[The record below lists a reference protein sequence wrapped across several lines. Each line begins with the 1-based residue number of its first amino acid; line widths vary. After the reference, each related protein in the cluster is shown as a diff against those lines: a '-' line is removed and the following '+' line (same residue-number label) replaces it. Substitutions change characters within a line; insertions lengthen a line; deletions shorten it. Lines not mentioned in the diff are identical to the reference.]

1 MAIDYPE
8 PHRREA
14 LIGTLVVHG
23 LLLLLF
29 IFMVFKGP
37 NPPLAALGGGDG
49 VELNY
54 GLDPAGSGDIQSI
67 APANDSRNR
76 EDSRPPVAS
85 PDPQPRPMATATP
98 DPTPPSQEKIITS
111 EADESPVSVAPVET
125 PAPAKEEVKVIPK
138 APRKVAVAFSP
149 KGSATGGGNGVNGTS
164 NAPTGNNNGD
174 RPGTVGDQGDP
185 NGSLDSKALYGNGG
199 DGDGMDIKAKH
210 VPDDARQLRERAEQR
225 VEGDSAGEHET
236 SDQAKHQADIADA
249 VDNER
254 FSGSRRCR
262 WLVLPESD
270 EQVRRQTD
278 TLPPQIEAE
287 EIVCQHQQ
295 QHGCEK
301 QIQVREEA
309 SPLCVMAHVPDRV
322 HVNE

>member
-54 GLDPAGSGDIQSI
+54 GLDPAGSGDIQSM
-67 APANDSRNR
+67 APANASRNR

-85 PDPQPRPMATATP
+85 PDPQPRPVATATP

-111 EADESPVSVAPVET
+111 EADESPVSAAVVET

-164 NAPTGNNNGD
+164 NAPTGNSNGD

-185 NGSLDSKALYGNGG
+185 NGSLDAKALYGNGG
-199 DGDGMDIKAKH
+199 DGDGSGRGRGRG
-210 VPDDARQLRERAEQR
+210 V
-225 VEGDSAGEHET
+225 GDGNGLEMSGWRFDST
-236 SDQAKHQADIADA
+236 PNVSA
-249 VDNER
+249 VDDESGVVRFRIKISADGEVESVTKVSGNVSAAQEKLCRDKLLGANFVKTNSAAGGATGFYTFR
-254 FSGSRRCR
+254 FS
-262 WLVLPESD
+262 
-270 EQVRRQTD
+270 VR
-278 TLPPQIEAE
+278 
-287 EIVCQHQQ
+287 
-295 QHGCEK
+295 
-301 QIQVREEA
+301 
-309 SPLCVMAHVPDRV
+309 
-322 HVNE
+322 